1 MPKIEVTLI
10 SGRTS
15 QQGAGL
21 EIGKTS
27 EEYFRSASLVELNT
41 SDAERLGV
49 EDGQPVG
56 VTTPQGSVVVTA
68 RTSEGLDPG
77 MAFFPYGLW
86 ANQVFGSDTGGTG
99 MPSYKGVTATI
110 EPAAGRPIPTLAE
123 LVDRLRGS
131 G

>member
-1 MPKIEVTLI
+1 MPKIKVTLI

-21 EIGKTS
+21 EVGKTS
-27 EEYFRSASLVELNT
+27 EEYFRSASFVELNA
-41 SDAERLGV
+41 SDAKRLGV

-68 RTSEGLDPG
+68 RTSEGLDPR

-110 EPAAGRPIPTLAE
+110 EPAAGRPIPTLVE